1 MLAPEAQRALIGWE
15 PVNSRII
22 TAKFI
27 TKKKDIKL
35 NIIQCYAPTNDAEEE
50 KKDDL
55 YQQLQTVID
64 RGGAKDMTI
73 LMGDFNAKIGSDNTG
88 YENTMGTHGL
98 GQKNENGERFA
109 DFCALN
115 QLVIGGSIFP
125 HKRIHKA
132 TRRSPDHVT
141 ENQID
146 HICISRKF
154 RRSWRDVRVMRGADK
169 LEARKKKKTA
179 LNTSRTRRAKAKA
192 QEEYTAADREVKRST
207 RKDKRDY
214 IDNLANQAE
223 EAAGQG
229 NLKDLYQVTKKL
241 AGKFQQ
247 TDKPVKDKNGH
258 PLTTTEEQLKRW
270 AEHFRELL
278 NRPIPETPPDIPPA
292 ETELPINCD
301 KPSKAEIR
309 KAIMTLRNGKAAGPD
324 EIPAEA
330 IKADTETA
338 VNMLHSLFSKIWEKE
353 EVPAQWKE
361 GIVIKLPKKGD
372 LRDCSNYRGIM
383 LLSVPG
389 KSLEW
394 NSPLYINFIDYEKAF
409 DSVDREAL
417 WKLLRHYGVPG
428 KIISLIQCT
437 YKDMSF
443 RIAHAGQLSESFEVK
458 TGVRQGCLLS
468 PFLFLLV
475 IDWIMKTTTTGRK
488 NGIQWTLWTQLDD
501 LDFADDLA
509 LLSHSHSQMQ
519 DKTTCLEATSAG
531 TGLKIN
537 RRKTELMKINT
548 TANTPVTVGGE
559 PIREVESFVYLG
571 SVVDGQG
578 GTDRNVTARI
588 GKARAAMVMLKN
600 IWASKVVSI
609 RTKLRIFNSSVKSVL
624 LYGCETWRTTK
635 TMQQK
640 IQTFLNTCLRR
651 IFNIR
656 RPEKIRNEELWERAG
671 QEPAAKQILRRK
683 WGWIGHT
690 LRRPASST
698 TRQALTWNPQGKRKR
713 GRPRNSWRRD
723 TEAELYKQGTNW
735 TGVARIAQNRDPL
748 QKFVQLTKKYG
759 KVFGYFEGLTPSVV
773 VSDPVLIEQILVK
786 HFNSFDGRPNS
797 FPLLHGPETLWLQNI
812 NGAVWKQQR
821 DALAPVFK
829 ATSIAKI
836 LPRIQT
842 TADSYVKNLERA
854 RKEHPHGFDIRD
866 INQQYSLDSFTSTV
880 FDMDLDFLSPE
891 DKTLFLQ
898 YMLAAHYSASPENPL
913 CGLSRVYPS
922 LAPVFRLLDRPHKR
936 LTEQFSRRLSDF
948 ISIETPKV
956 SKSRDISGLLHHLLS
971 AHVTHR
977 DLAKNN
983 NSVYV
988 PLTEDEVK
996 GQMMGLV
1003 GGGVGTA
1010 LSALHYCTHCLA
1022 LHQDV
1027 QRKVREEVDEVC
1039 GGDFSQDISLDD
1051 VYRMEYLDMF
1061 INETLRHYPVAPGVA
1076 RTCAEDCVVG
1086 GFQFR
1091 KGTVLRLLGSTQYM
1105 DPEIFPEP
1113 ETFRPERFSKEERE
1127 KRHAYSWFPFGS
1139 GPRMCV
1145 ARRLGLLQ
1153 VKMALVRLVQ
1163 HFETKVVHVRLVM
1176 RDKSD

>member
-1 MLAPEAQRALIGWE
+1 MKNYKIGVLGLSETRWLQTGQLRFSSGEQLLYSGHTEDGAPHTEGVALMLAPEAQRALIGWE

-50 KKDDL
+50 KKDDF

-88 YENTMGTHGL
+88 YEDTMGTHGL
-98 GQKNENGERFA
+98 GQMNENGERFA

-132 TRRSPDHVT
+132 TWRSPDHVT

-169 LEARKKKKTA
+169 LEVRKEKKTA

-214 IDNLANQAE
+214 IDNLASQAE
-223 EAAGQG
+223 EAARQG

-330 IKADTETA
+330 IKADTETV

-389 KSLEW
+389 KVLNRILLERMREAVDPMLRDQQAGFRRNRSCADQIASLRIIVEQSLEW

-409 DSVDREAL
+409 DSADREAL
-417 WKLLRHYGVPG
+417 WKLLRHYGDPG

-437 YKDMSF
+437 YQDMSC

-475 IDWIMKTTTTGRK
+475 IDWIMKTTTAGRK

-537 RRKTELMKINT
+537 RKKTELMKINT

-559 PIREVESFVYLG
+559 PIREH
-571 SVVDGQG
+571 
-578 GTDRNVTARI
+578 
-588 GKARAAMVMLKN
+588 K
-600 IWASKVVSI
+600 
-609 RTKLRIFNSSVKSVL
+609 TKLRIFNSNVKSVL

-656 RPEKIRNEELWERAG
+656 WPEKIRNEELWERAG
-671 QEPAAKQILRRK
+671 QEPVAKQILRRK

-690 LRRPASST
+690 LRKPASST
-698 TRQALTWNPQGKRKR
+698 TRKP
-713 GRPRNSWRRD
+713 
-723 TEAELYKQGTNW
+723 
-735 TGVARIAQNRDPL
+735 
-748 QKFVQLTKKYG
+748 
-759 KVFGYFEGLTPSVV
+759 
-773 VSDPVLIEQILVK
+773 
-786 HFNSFDGRPNS
+786 
-797 FPLLHGPETLWLQNI
+797 
-812 NGAVWKQQR
+812 
-821 DALAPVFK
+821 
-829 ATSIAKI
+829 
-836 LPRIQT
+836 
-842 TADSYVKNLERA
+842 
-854 RKEHPHGFDIRD
+854 
-866 INQQYSLDSFTSTV
+866 
-880 FDMDLDFLSPE
+880 
-891 DKTLFLQ
+891 
-898 YMLAAHYSASPENPL
+898 
-913 CGLSRVYPS
+913 
-922 LAPVFRLLDRPHKR
+922 
-936 LTEQFSRRLSDF
+936 
-948 ISIETPKV
+948 
-956 SKSRDISGLLHHLLS
+956 
-971 AHVTHR
+971 
-977 DLAKNN
+977 
-983 NSVYV
+983 
-988 PLTEDEVK
+988 
-996 GQMMGLV
+996 
-1003 GGGVGTA
+1003 
-1010 LSALHYCTHCLA
+1010 
-1022 LHQDV
+1022 
-1027 QRKVREEVDEVC
+1027 
-1039 GGDFSQDISLDD
+1039 
-1051 VYRMEYLDMF
+1051 
-1061 INETLRHYPVAPGVA
+1061 
-1076 RTCAEDCVVG
+1076 
-1086 GFQFR
+1086 
-1091 KGTVLRLLGSTQYM
+1091 
-1105 DPEIFPEP
+1105 
-1113 ETFRPERFSKEERE
+1113 
-1127 KRHAYSWFPFGS
+1127 
-1139 GPRMCV
+1139 
-1145 ARRLGLLQ
+1145 
-1153 VKMALVRLVQ
+1153 
-1163 HFETKVVHVRLVM
+1163 
-1176 RDKSD
+1176 